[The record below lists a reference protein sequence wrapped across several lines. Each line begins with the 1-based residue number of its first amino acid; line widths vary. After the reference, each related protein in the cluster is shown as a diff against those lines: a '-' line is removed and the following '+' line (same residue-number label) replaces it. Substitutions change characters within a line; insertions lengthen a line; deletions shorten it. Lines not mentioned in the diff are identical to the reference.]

1 MAYTARGIGK
11 MISIVS
17 IVAIAPETLNGVYGG
32 TKAYV
37 MALSRSLHHELADKG
52 VRVQAVLP
60 SATATGFL
68 DITGG
73 PLSKLPPKIL
83 MAVGEMVDA
92 APAGLDLGEFATI
105 PSLPDMADWDAF
117 EAARQRLIPNL
128 SRAHP
133 AARYRAPS
141 LED

>member
-52 VRVQAVLP
+52 VRVQAGLP
-60 SATATGFL
+60 SANATGFL

-73 PLSKLPPKIL
+73 PPSKLPPKIVMPL
-83 MAVGEMVDA
+83 GEMVGA
-92 APAGLDLGEFATI
+92 APAGLDLWGFCPISA
-105 PSLPDMADWDAF
+105 LPGMAG
-117 EAARQRLIPNL
+117 
-128 SRAHP
+128 
-133 AARYRAPS
+133 
-141 LED
+141 